1 MRVAADGELLVNLI
15 GFPFLLGSFFLAM
28 GSFIGHVADGFD
40 LSVSSVGV
48 LATLLTFSVCFFVER
63 FASGFNLRV
72 WPVFLLDL
80 TASSVILLALTVLA
94 VFLLV
99 TILNFREMNAEMV
112 VFAIWMLNYVINEGV
127 IDPFFTHP
135 TLSDDST

>member
-1 MRVAADGELLVNLI
+1 MRVAADGGLLVNLI
-15 GFPFLLGSFFLAM
+15 GMPLLLGSFFLAM
-28 GSFIGHVADGFD
+28 GSFIGRVADGFD
-40 LSVSSVGV
+40 LLVLSVGI
-48 LATLLTFSVCFFVER
+48 LATLLTFSDCFFVEH

-80 TASSVILLALTVLA
+80 TALPVILLALTVLL

-99 TILNFREMNAEMV
+99 TILNFREMNAKMV

-135 TLSDDST
+135 TLSVNST

>member
-1 MRVAADGELLVNLI
+1 MRVAANGGSLVNLI
-15 GFPFLLGSFFLAM
+15 GLPLLLGSFFLAM
-28 GSFIGHVADGFD
+28 GSFIGCVADGFD
-40 LSVSSVGV
+40 LLVLLVGV
-48 LATLLTFSVCFFVER
+48 LATLLTFSDYFFVES

-80 TASSVILLALTVLA
+80 TASSVMLLALTVLP

-99 TILNFREMNAEMV
+99 TILNFREMNVKMV

-135 TLSDDST
+135 TLSGDST